1 MRNFPYDYLFVNSD
15 GRLYRKEPYT
25 KKYEVTLNAYNYA
38 SIPVIFSKE
47 ATFGTLIKIIENNE
61 YLKPLLQYADEYINE
76 SHKNNRKTLENKNY
90 ALYFMWWPLEK
101 NEKCYTDYPKMEVDG
116 YDLDTKQNFGIDF
129 LATNELINFKIYI
142 DTEYKV
148 LDENE
153 NLIFSVTRFP
163 TLFHVLYGL
172 FWELSFFGKPEDRD
186 RESMNLKNILNEI
199 IKDKEVNQ

>member
-1 MRNFPYDYLFVNSD
+1 MRNFPYDYLFVDSD

-25 KKYEVTLNAYNYA
+25 KKHEVALNAYNYA
-38 SIPVIFSKE
+38 SIPVIFSKD
-47 ATFGTLIKIIENNE
+47 ATVGTLIKIVENNP
-61 YLKPLLQYADEYINE
+61 YLKPFLQYADEYIEE
-76 SHKNNRKTLENKNY
+76 SHKIDKEPLDNKNS
-90 ALYFMWWPLEK
+90 ALCFTWWPLEK
-101 NEKCYTDYPKMEVDG
+101 NEKYYTDYPKMEVEG
-116 YDLDTKQNFGIDF
+116 YDLDTKQMFGIDF
-129 LATNELINFKIYI
+129 LSTNKIINFKINI
-142 DTEYKV
+142 DPEYKV

-163 TLFHVLYGL
+163 TLFHILYGL